1 MNLPR
6 TTWRRRLRRPLATL
20 AAAATALLIV
30 ACSSG
35 SGSAGSPAASGSAA
49 SGPAASGSAA
59 SGPATSSA
67 SAPYSVTFGYI
78 SSGGTG
84 LTGPWGYAYSKG
96 LLQQWLKPYGITL
109 KLAQFANGPLLT
121 AAMVGG
127 SVDMGVLGDTPTLIA
142 VSQGLQARLVSQ
154 PELGLVA
161 WIVAQPPVKT
171 LGQLA
176 GKTLA
181 RQQGSYL
188 DRYAQGILSDK
199 GLLSQVK
206 LVAMLSAQATPAFEA
221 GSLDAM
227 LIQPTTWPQLQ
238 STGKKYNVLAKS
250 EATPSLEGTQTAIV
264 ANKELAAH
272 PGLGTAWNAVRVK
285 SVQYANANAS
295 AYYAW
300 AAAQAKTTVAMEQES
315 APLSDYPV
323 ADFTDAGIK
332 QLQGTLDFLVSQ
344 REAKSFSIQSWE
356 LQEG

>member
-6 TTWRRRLRRPLATL
+6 PTGRGRLRRPLATF
-20 AAAATALLIV
+20 AAAAAALLIA

-35 SGSAGSPAASGSAA
+35 SGSAGSQTSGSAA
-49 SGPAASGSAA
+49 SGTA
-59 SGPATSSA
+59 
-67 SAPYSVTFGYI
+67 APYTVTFGYI

-84 LTGPWGYAYSKG
+84 LNGPWGFAYSKG

-127 SVDMGVLGDTPTLIA
+127 SVDMGVLGDTPTMIA

-161 WIVAQPPVKT
+161 WIVAQPSVKT
-171 LGQLA
+171 LDQLA

-188 DRYAQGILSDK
+188 DRYAQGVLTDK

-227 LIQPTTWPQLQ
+227 LIQPTTWPQLEA
-238 STGKKYNVLAKS
+238 TGKKYNILARS
-250 EATPSLEGTQTAIV
+250 ETTPSLEGTQAAVV

-272 PGLGTAWNAVRVK
+272 PDLASAWNAVRVK

-300 AAAQAKTTVAMEQES
+300 AAAQVKTTVAMEQES
-315 APLSDYPV
+315 APLSEYPV
-323 ADFTDAGIK
+323 ANFTDAGIK
-332 QLQGTLDFLVSQ
+332 QLQGTLNFLIAQ
-344 REAKSFSIQSWE
+344 KEAKSFSIQSWE

>member
-6 TTWRRRLRRPLATL
+6 IRGNGRLRRPLAAL
-20 AAAATALLIV
+20 AAAATALLIA

-35 SGSAGSPAASGSAA
+35 SGSASRPASAASGSAT
-49 SGPAASGSAA
+49 SGTA
-59 SGPATSSA
+59 
-67 SAPYSVTFGYI
+67 APYTVTFGYI

-84 LTGPWGYAYSKG
+84 LTGPWGFAYSKG
-96 LLQQWLKPYGITL
+96 LLQQWLKSYGITL

-154 PELGLVA
+154 PELSLVA
-161 WIVAQPPVKT
+161 WIVAQPSVKT
-171 LGQLA
+171 LDQLA

-188 DRYAQGILSDK
+188 DRYAQGLLSDK

-227 LIQPTTWPQLQ
+227 LIQPTTWPQLE
-238 STGKKYNVLAKS
+238 STGKKYNILAKS

-272 PGLGTAWNAVRVK
+272 PDLGSAWNAVRVK
-285 SVQYANANAS
+285 SVHYATANAS

-315 APLSDYPV
+315 APLSAYPV
-323 ADFTDAGIK
+323 ANFTAAGIK
-332 QLQGTLDFLVSQ
+332 QLQGTLDFLVTQ
-344 REAKSFSIQSWE
+344 KEAKPFSIQSWE

>member
-6 TTWRRRLRRPLATL
+6 MTARGRLRRPLATL
-20 AAAATALLIV
+20 AAAATALLIA

-35 SGSAGSPAASGSAA
+35 SGSAGGPATSAAASGSAA
-49 SGPAASGSAA
+49 SGAN
-59 SGPATSSA
+59 
-67 SAPYSVTFGYI
+67 APYTVTFGYI

-96 LLQQWLKPYGITL
+96 LLQQWLKSYGITL

-161 WIVAQPPVKT
+161 WIVAQPSVKT
-171 LGQLA
+171 LDQLA

-227 LIQPTTWPQLQ
+227 LIQPTAWPQLQ
-238 STGKKYNVLAKS
+238 STGKKYNILAKS
-250 EATPSLEGTQTAIV
+250 EATPSLQGTTAAIV
-264 ANKELAAH
+264 ADRELAAH
-272 PGLGTAWNAVRVK
+272 PNLGSVWNTVRVK
-285 SVQYANANAS
+285 SVQYATANAS

-315 APLSDYPV
+315 APLSTYPIQN
-323 ADFTDAGIK
+323 FTDAGIK
-332 QLQGTLDFLVSQ
+332 QLQGTLDFLVAQ
-344 REAKSFSIQSWE
+344 KEAKPFSIQSWE

>member
-6 TTWRRRLRRPLATL
+6 MTKRTRLRRPLATL
-20 AAAATALLIV
+20 AAAATALLIA

-35 SGSAGSPAASGSAA
+35 SGSAGSPASGSAA
-49 SGPAASGSAA
+49 SGATASGTA
-59 SGPATSSA
+59 
-67 SAPYSVTFGYI
+67 APYTVTFGYI

-84 LTGPWGYAYSKG
+84 LTGPWGFAYSKG

-161 WIVAQPPVKT
+161 WIVAQPSVKT
-171 LGQLA
+171 LNQLA

-188 DRYAQGILSDK
+188 DRYAQGLLAEK

-227 LIQPTTWPQLQ
+227 LTSPTTWPQLEA
-238 STGKKYNVLAKS
+238 TGKKYNILAKS
-250 EATPSLEGTQTAIV
+250 ETTPSLEGTQAAVV

-272 PGLGTAWNAVRVK
+272 PDLGSVWNTVRVK

-300 AAAQAKTTVAMEQES
+300 AAAQVKTTVAMEQES
-315 APLSDYPV
+315 APLSEYPV

-332 QLQGTLDFLVSQ
+332 QLQGTLNFLIAQ
-344 REAKSFSIQSWE
+344 KEAKSFSIQSWE